1 MSLSV
6 GFGIGIPSSPLASN
20 ATRLVSQSYAQAN
33 LPNHR
38 RVHMRTFRC
47 TISEPFQ
54 TNDQKIDRRSAFYQ
68 PSIWDYN
75 YVQSLSSKYAGDMYV
90 KWAAMLKED
99 VKRMLDQVVDPL
111 DGLGIIDDLQR
122 LGVFYH
128 FEDEIK
134 RILESTYNHIN
145 EGWNTD
151 EDLQATSLKFRL
163 LRQHGYTISED
174 VFKNFKDEI
183 GNFKTCLCEDV
194 EGLLYLYEAS
204 YFSLEGE
211 RILEEARDFTTK
223 NLKKILK
230 RKDMIDDDLAILV
243 SHALEIPIHWRVQR
257 LEARWF
263 IDMYERRPNLS
274 PTLLLLAK
282 LDFNMVQATHQEDL
296 KHMSRWWNNTRL
308 GQKLSFARD
317 RLMENFLWTVGMD
330 FKPRFSY
337 FRKNMTIVNSLITII
352 DDVYDVYG
360 TLDELERFTNAV
372 ERWDLSEMEHLPAY
386 MKICFLALFNSINE
400 MAYDTLK
407 EQGVHVI
414 PYLQKMWADLCK
426 SYLVEAKWYYSRYT
440 PSFEE
445 YMNNAWIS
453 ISASVMLA
461 HAYVLCTNLISYEG
475 LKCVEKYPNL
485 IRCSATILRLADDLA
500 TSTDEMER
508 GDIPKSIQCY
518 MHETGTS
525 EEEARKHMKYL
536 IGEALKKMNEARV
549 EDGPFFSRAF
559 IGVVENLVRM
569 TQCMYQYGD
578 GHGAQGPETRDRVKS
593 LLISPIPFEEKA

>member
-6 GFGIGIPSSPLASN
+6 GFGLLIPSSLLASK
-20 ATRLVSQSYAQAN
+20 ATRLESQSYASQTK
-33 LPNHR
+33 LPIHPR
-38 RVHMRTFRC
+38 RTLRC
-47 TISEPFQ
+47 MITEPSQTI
-54 TNDQKIDRRSAFYQ
+54 DQKIDRRSASYQ

-75 YVQSLSSKYAGDMYV
+75 YVQSLNSKYAGDTYV
-90 KWAAMLKED
+90 KRAAMLKED
-99 VKRMLDQVVDPL
+99 VKRLLDQVVDPL
-111 DGLGIIDDLQR
+111 DGLGLIDDLQR

-128 FEDEIK
+128 FEDEIN

-174 VFKNFKDEI
+174 VFNNFKDKI
-183 GNFKTCLCEDV
+183 GNFKTYLCEDV
-194 EGLLYLYEAS
+194 KGLLYLYEAS
-204 YFSLEGE
+204 YFSFEGE
-211 RILEEARDFTTK
+211 RILEEARDFATK
-223 NLKKILK
+223 NLKKILN
-230 RKDMIDDDLAILV
+230 RKDMIDDEDLTMLV
-243 SHALEIPIHWRVQR
+243 SHALEVPTHWRMQR

-317 RLMENFLWTVGMD
+317 RLMENFLWTVGLD
-330 FKPRFSY
+330 FKPQISY
-337 FRKNMTIVNSLITII
+337 LRKNITIVNSLITII

-360 TLDELERFTNAV
+360 TLDELQRFTNAV
-372 ERWDLSEMEHLPAY
+372 ERWDPSEMEHLPAY

-400 MAYDTLK
+400 MGYDTLK
-407 EQGVHVI
+407 EQGVHII

-426 SYLVEAKWYYSRYT
+426 SYLVEAKWYNSRHT

-453 ISASVMLA
+453 ISATVILA
-461 HAYVLCTNLISYEG
+461 HAYVLCTNPISCEG

-485 IRCSATILRLADDLA
+485 IRCSATILRLADDLG

-518 MHETGTS
+518 MHETGAS
-525 EEEARKHMKYL
+525 EEDARKHMKYL
-536 IGEALKKMNEARV
+536 IGEAWKKMNKARV
-549 EDGPFFSRAF
+549 EDGPLFSRAF
-559 IGVVENLVRM
+559 IGVAENLARM
-569 TQCMYQYGD
+569 AQCMYQYGD

-593 LLISPIPFEEKA
+593 LLINPIPLEEKA

>member
-6 GFGIGIPSSPLASN
+6 GFGLVMPSSLLASN
-20 ATRLVSQSYAQAN
+20 AIRLDSQSHASQAK
-33 LPNHR
+33 LPIHQ
-38 RVHMRTFRC
+38 RVRLRILRC
-47 TISEPFQ
+47 RIAEPSQ

-75 YVQSLSSKYAGDMYV
+75 YVQSLNSEYAGDMYV
-90 KWAAMLKED
+90 KWATMLKED
-99 VKRMLDQVVDPL
+99 VKRMLDKVVDPL
-111 DGLGIIDDLQR
+111 DGLGLIDDLQR

-128 FEDEIK
+128 FEDEIH
-134 RILESTYNHIN
+134 RILESTYNHII

-174 VFKNFKDEI
+174 VFKNFMDEI

-194 EGLLYLYEAS
+194 KGLLYLYEAS

-223 NLKKILK
+223 NLNKILK
-230 RKDMIDDDLAILV
+230 RKDMIDDEDLAILV
-243 SHALEIPIHWRVQR
+243 SHALEVPTHWRMQR

-274 PTLLLLAK
+274 PTLIQLAK

-296 KHMSRWWNNTRL
+296 KHVSRWWNKTGL

-317 RLMENFLWTVGMD
+317 RLMENFLWTIGMD
-330 FKPRFSY
+330 FKPQMSY
-337 FRKNMTIVNSLITII
+337 FRKNITIFISLIAII

-400 MAYDTLK
+400 IGYDTLK
-407 EQGVHVI
+407 EQGVHII

-426 SYLVEAKWYYSRYT
+426 SYLVEAKWYYSRHT

-453 ISASVMLA
+453 IAAPVALA
-461 HAYVLCTNLISYEG
+461 HAYVLCTNPIAKEG

-485 IRCSATILRLADDLA
+485 IRCSATIFRLADDLG

-518 MHETGTS
+518 MHETGAS
-525 EEEARKHMKYL
+525 EKDARKHMKYL
-536 IGEALKKMNEARV
+536 IGEAWKKMNEARV
-549 EDGPFFSRAF
+549 EDGSLFSRTI
-559 IGVVENLVRM
+559 IGVAENLARM
-569 TQCMYQYGD
+569 SQCMYQYGD

-593 LLISPIPFEEKA
+593 LLINPIPLF

>member
-1 MSLSV
+1 M
-6 GFGIGIPSSPLASN
+6 ITEPS
-20 ATRLVSQSYAQAN
+20 
-33 LPNHR
+33 
-38 RVHMRTFRC
+38 
-47 TISEPFQ
+47 Q

-75 YVQSLSSKYAGDMYV
+75 YIQSLNSKYAGDTYE
-90 KWAAMLKED
+90 KRAAMLKED

-111 DGLGIIDDLQR
+111 DGLGLIDDLQR

-128 FEDEIK
+128 FEDEIN

-174 VFKNFKDEI
+174 VFKNFTDEI
-183 GNFKTCLCEDV
+183 GNFKTYLCEDAK
-194 EGLLYLYEAS
+194 GLLYLYEAS
-204 YFSLEGE
+204 YFSFEGE
-211 RILEEARDFTTK
+211 RILDEARDFATK
-223 NLKKILK
+223 NLKKILN
-230 RKDMIDDDLAILV
+230 RKDMIDDEDLTILV
-243 SHALEIPIHWRVQR
+243 SHALEVPTHWRMQR

-263 IDMYERRPNLS
+263 IDMYERRTNLS

-296 KHMSRWWNNTRL
+296 KHMSRWWNNTGL
-308 GQKLSFARD
+308 AQKLSFARD
-317 RLMENFLWTVGMD
+317 RLMENFLWTIGTD
-330 FKPRFSY
+330 FKPQMSY
-337 FRKNMTIVNSLITII
+337 LRKDITIVLAYINII

-372 ERWDLSEMEHLPAY
+372 ERWDLSEMERLPAY

-400 MAYDTLK
+400 MGYDTLK

-445 YMNNAWIS
+445 YMNNARIS
-453 ISASVMLA
+453 ISASVVLA

-475 LKCVEKYPNL
+475 VKCVEKYPNL
-485 IRCSATILRLADDLA
+485 IRCLGTIARLADDLG
-500 TSTDEMER
+500 TSTDEMIR
-508 GDIPKSIQCY
+508 GDNPKSIQCY
-518 MHETGTS
+518 MHEIGAS
-525 EEEARKHMKYL
+525 EEDARKHMKYL
-536 IGEALKKMNEARV
+536 IGEAWKKMNEARV
-549 EDGPFFSRAF
+549 EDGPLFSRAF
-559 IGVVENLVRM
+559 IGVAENLARM
-569 TQCMYQYGD
+569 AQCIYQYGD
-578 GHGAQGPETRDRVKS
+578 GHGTQGPENRDLVKS
-593 LLISPIPFEEKA
+593 LLISPIPLEEKA